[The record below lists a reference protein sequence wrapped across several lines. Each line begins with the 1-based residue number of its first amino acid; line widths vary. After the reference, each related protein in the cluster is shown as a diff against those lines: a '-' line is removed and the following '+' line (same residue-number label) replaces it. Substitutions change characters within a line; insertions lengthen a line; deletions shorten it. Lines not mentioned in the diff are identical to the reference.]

1 MDWTFFLLLLPL
13 ASLSGYLLGRRGGE
27 RSTDQRVGELS
38 RDYFRGLNFL
48 LNEEQDKAI
57 ELFQQ
62 LAIVDSDGFDT
73 QLALGNLF
81 RRRGELERAIR
92 LHQDLFTKAL
102 LTTEQRAIA
111 LLELGDDFVRAGL
124 LDRAEGLFQD
134 LLQID
139 AESPRALRH
148 LIGIYEQERD
158 WQQAIA
164 MAERLQALT
173 GEATGELIA
182 MYYCELFE
190 IARENGDQ
198 PALQDLLQRALAAH
212 GKSLRAHLL
221 LASLELDRA
230 DPAAAEL
237 AIERAAKLDPLYVD
251 MVLPHLEALR
261 KLDQGRAD
269 ALHERL
275 IPSERGLTL
284 LLARSET
291 LALEQGTAAAA
302 ALLRGFLQRKPNLRV
317 LARWLKLGPTT
328 NCAQSDLGLMQEAL
342 AEVAE
347 PKLSYRCASCGFGT
361 RQLHWQCPSCKSWDC
376 FKPIPL

>member
-13 ASLSGYLLGRRGGE
+13 ASLSGYLLGRRGGA

-139 AESPRALRH
+139 AESPRALKH
-148 LIGIYEQERD
+148 LIGIYEQERE
-158 WQQAIA
+158 WAKAIA
-164 MAERLQALT
+164 MAERLQVLT

-190 IARENGDQ
+190 IERENGNLL
-198 PALQDLLQRALAAH
+198 ALQDLLQRALAAH

-221 LASLELDRA
+221 QARLELDRA
-230 DPAAAEL
+230 DPSAAEL
-237 AIERAAKLDPLYVD
+237 AIERAAALDPLYVD

-261 KLDQGRAD
+261 KLDRARAD

-275 IPSERGLTL
+275 IPSERGLAL

-291 LALEQGTAAAA
+291 LAIEQGTAAAA
-302 ALLRGFLQRKPNLRV
+302 ALLRSFLQRKPNLRV
-317 LARWLKLGPTT
+317 LARWLKLSPTT
-328 NCAQSDLGLMQEAL
+328 NCAQSDLGLMQDAL

-347 PKLSYRCASCGFGT
+347 PKLSHRCASCGFGT
-361 RQLHWQCPSCKSWDC
+361 RQLHWQCPSCKSWDS